1 MKHAVTVSYEQLLCD
16 YLEHPSEDYE
26 KEYPEFRS
34 FRKWLT
40 RKEMNSCRWNKEKMI
55 EKCQDKRQLQEIFR
69 SIYRKGWISSN
80 ELKGILAEE
89 FEKRGMKSMKPV
101 ATLIEQCQLYFVE
114 KKAKKID
121 GKLTRGYELGNFKF
135 TLL

>member
-1 MKHAVTVSYEQLLCD
+1 MKRAVTVSYEQLLCD
-16 YLEHPSEDYE
+16 YLEHPTEDYE
-26 KEYPEFRS
+26 KEYPEFKS

-55 EKCQDKRQLQEIFR
+55 ARCQDKSQLQEIFR
-69 SIYRKGWISSN
+69 AIHKKGWISCS
-80 ELKGILAEE
+80 ELKRILAEE
-89 FEKRGMKSMKPV
+89 FEKRGLKSMKPV

-114 KKAKKID
+114 KKSKKID

-135 TLL
+135 TLQ

>member
-34 FRKWLT
+34 FKKWLT

-69 SIYRKGWISSN
+69 SIYKKGWISSN

>member
-1 MKHAVTVSYEQLLCD
+1 MESLPPD
-16 YLEHPSEDYE
+16 YLVPYPSEDV
-26 KEYPEFRS
+26 EYPEFRS

-80 ELKGILAEE
+80 ELKGMGLGAAE
-89 FEKRGMKSMKPV
+89 FEKARVERWGEPPV
-101 ATLIEQCQLYFVE
+101 KEANLPN
-114 KKAKKID
+114 K
-121 GKLTRGYELGNFKF
+121 
-135 TLL
+135 

>member
-1 MKHAVTVSYEQLLCD
+1 MKRAVTVSYEQLLCD

-121 GKLTRGYELGNFKF
+121 GKLTRGYELGNFIF

>member
-1 MKHAVTVSYEQLLCD
+1 MKRAVTVSYEQLLCD

-34 FRKWLT
+34 FKKWLT

-69 SIYRKGWISSN
+69 SIYKKGWISSN
-80 ELKGILAEE
+80 ELKGTLAEE

-121 GKLTRGYELGNFKF
+121 GKLTRGYELGNFIF